1 MTIGNR
7 SKVYDDARAIRRLN
21 IAVNAANVWI
31 AQAFTPALV
40 FVAHQN
46 LIEVAGGVFVVR
58 KNNHLLPTQIGF
70 KQRFEL
76 LEFGVV
82 REMNVSDVVP
92 DFSQR
97 INVFLQ
103 GAVNT

>member
-1 MTIGNR
+1 M
-7 SKVYDDARAIRRLN
+7 N

-31 AQAFTPALV
+31 AQAFAPALV

-58 KNNHLLPTQIGF
+58 KNNHLLSTQISF

-76 LEFGVV
+76 LELGVM
-82 REMNVSDVVP
+82 RDMNISDVVP

-103 GAVNT
+103 GAVHTTPVIMFASRRGRASMI